1 MKATDNLDEI
11 MTTIILS
18 SGLHSFIL
26 QHKCSLIFRAQVA
39 EKSLVIVN
47 LLIVNTIVPNVRSDS
62 VCILNKSD
70 KQTDVTHQPHA
81 LTGWRERKPGSDPL
95 FNNCGR

>member
-11 MTTIILS
+11 MTTTILS
-18 SGLHSFIL
+18 SDFIL

-39 EKSLVIVN
+39 EKLLVIVN
-47 LLIVNTIVPNVRSDS
+47 LLIVNIYVRSDS
-62 VCILNKSD
+62 VCILNQSD
-70 KQTDVTHQPHA
+70 KQTDVTHQPHT

-95 FNNCGR
+95 FNNWGR